1 MNPVAPVTRNLP
13 RKGSEDMRHRLIN
26 SNDDPASVQAL
37 DLVQAPGE
45 IRCQS
50 VDQRWFP
57 CGIFSNRK
65 RL

>member
-37 DLVQAPGE
+37 DLVQAPRE
-45 IRCQS
+45 TRCQA
-50 VDQRWFP
+50 VEQR
-57 CGIFSNRK
+57 
-65 RL
+65 